1 MQHAHLFDV
10 EFMSPVWP
18 SGRLPAADSLIQTL
32 GKLWFATWMAS
43 CLLVGKKDIL
53 QHSLEA
59 IARSENTRCF
69 FVGQNNTQSVSLKTH
84 FAWVV
89 GWKESGPNVCQAE
102 WIDVSYKEMQPQS
115 LKLEVLPVWESQF
128 HCWSRIIHSESETT
142 YLSGPWWI
150 PVVKHRLVFWR
161 SRRFSNQSS
170 KTRDHQRSVWSSKAW
185 NLCATLPMCC
195 GASRCFVP

>member
-1 MQHAHLFDV
+1 MQHAHLFDD

-69 FVGQNNTQSVSLKTH
+69 FLLGKTTH
-84 FAWVV
+84 
-89 GWKESGPNVCQAE
+89 N
-102 WIDVSYKEMQPQS
+102 
-115 LKLEVLPVWESQF
+115 QF
-128 HCWSRIIHSESETT
+128 HWKPISHELLDEKSQDQM
-142 YLSGPWWI
+142 Y
-150 PVVKHRLVFWR
+150 VRL
-161 SRRFSNQSS
+161 N
-170 KTRDHQRSVWSSKAW
+170 
-185 NLCATLPMCC
+185 
-195 GASRCFVP
+195 G